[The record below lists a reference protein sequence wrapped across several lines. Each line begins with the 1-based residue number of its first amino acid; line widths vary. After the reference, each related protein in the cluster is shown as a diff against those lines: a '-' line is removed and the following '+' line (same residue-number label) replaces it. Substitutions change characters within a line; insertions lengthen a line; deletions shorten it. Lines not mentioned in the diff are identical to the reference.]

1 MPVFLYG
8 SAGAER
14 RSLADIRRACGYFKG
29 SKQGEGLPNLM
40 FSVSLALEIHYN
52 SVLASTSPSIN
63 SVKNQGNN
71 AFRHKCCR
79 SFQGSV

>member
-40 FSVSLALEIHYN
+40 VSVSLALESNCN
-52 SVLASTSPSIN
+52 SVLASTMQSNQFCHS
-63 SVKNQGNN
+63 QGNN
-71 AFRHKCCR
+71 AFHHKCCR